1 MPLSHNRLRE
11 RAEQA
16 ARLSQ
21 AMTVATERER
31 LAQYARELFDELR
44 RQEEADEKEKPTPK
58 SIDHGRQAHASL

>member
-1 MPLSHNRLRE
+1 MTVSSNRLRE

-31 LAQYARELFDELR
+31 LAQYARELFDELK
-44 RQEEADEKEKPTPK
+44 RQEEADKNEKPAPK
-58 SIDHGRQAHASL
+58 SIDHSRQAHASF